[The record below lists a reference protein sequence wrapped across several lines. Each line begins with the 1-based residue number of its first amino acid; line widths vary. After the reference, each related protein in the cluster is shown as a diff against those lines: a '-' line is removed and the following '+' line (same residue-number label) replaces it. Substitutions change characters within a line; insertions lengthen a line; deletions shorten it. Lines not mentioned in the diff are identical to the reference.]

1 MFSLSDDE
9 NDENETVHNKV
20 STDINSVNNN
30 HKDLGKTKCDN
41 DVIAKG
47 KNHIQ
52 VSFNYYL
59 IIMFNWHVWAD
70 I

>member
-1 MFSLSDDE
+1 M
-9 NDENETVHNKV
+9 
-20 STDINSVNNN
+20 STDVNSVNNN

-59 IIMFNWHVWAD
+59 IFMFNWHV
-70 I
+70 